1 MRYLMLGVLGLCVV
15 STVQAQT
22 VDPQIVAPI
31 NKFLEAFNKGDIAGA
46 AAAHLADADTVIIDE
61 VPPFMWRGPETL
73 KTWAADLEADAK
85 KRGIT
90 NQKVTLSAPT
100 RTEVN
105 CSGAYVVVPAVYT
118 FSERGVAR
126 EGERAHDVR
135 VDEGVGRMADPRL
148 DVDRAGG
155 RGRPDRRQEVVASHR
170 NCGGR
175 ARRDA

>member
-22 VDPQIVAPI
+22 IDPQIVAPI

-73 KTWAADLEADAK
+73 KTWSADLEADAK

-90 NQKVTLSAPT
+90 DQKVTLSAPT

-105 CSGAYVVVPAVYT
+105 GSGAYVVAPAVYT
-118 FSERGVAR
+118 FSERGVAKKAN
-126 EGERAHDVR
+126 AHMTFALTK
-135 VDEGVGRMADPRL
+135 GS
-148 DVDRAGG
+148 AGWLIHG
-155 RGRPDRRQEVVASHR
+155 WTWTGPAAAVAQTA
-170 NCGGR
+170 
-175 ARRDA
+175 ARK